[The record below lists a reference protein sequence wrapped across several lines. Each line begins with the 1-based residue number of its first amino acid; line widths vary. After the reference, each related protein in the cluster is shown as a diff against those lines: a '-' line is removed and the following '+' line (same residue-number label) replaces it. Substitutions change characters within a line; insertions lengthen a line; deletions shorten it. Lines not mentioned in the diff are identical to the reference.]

1 MRAEERG
8 RKVLWLVFSVIW
20 LIVGIGLTMAFAVTV
35 PIRLLHCLRAYSLPV
50 RDRGIARCNLE
61 KGISVLYTPAVPMQR
76 CLRQYQVYQFNSSEK
91 KYFLGEWAYPI
102 SDANYSLIAFD
113 RRGRCVDVIRVRER
127 VEGKR
132 FTAVT
137 DLPRRTDY
145 LSVQLH
151 RAGAERFHAPVRVLP
166 FFAWLTLFLFS
177 IALAAD
183 ALIWFT
189 LSFTAGLFPPLAFA
203 GWNETGGLLL
213 LVAAGIVLIPL
224 AVAAAVFAVRLLR
237 RRLRPGIVRPVWK
250 PLRRAGG
257 AVAYAL
263 EKAKCTL
270 INALHAVAW
279 SAPVLLLR
287 PRAGH
292 APRARKLD
300 RGRRGADGNA

>member
-1 MRAEERG
+1 M
-8 RKVLWLVFSVIW
+8 LWKVFSVIW
-20 LIVGIGLTMAFAVTV
+20 YITGIGLTMAFAVTV
-35 PIRLLHCLRAYSLPV
+35 PVYLLRCLRAYSVPV

-76 CLRQYQVYQFNSSEK
+76 CLRQYQVCQFNSSEK
-91 KYFLGEWAYPI
+91 KRFLGEWAYPI
-102 SDANYSLIAFD
+102 SDADYSLIAFD

-151 RAGAERFHAPVRVLP
+151 RAGAERFRAPVRALP
-166 FFAWLTLFLFS
+166 FFVWLALLLFS
-177 IALAAD
+177 IALAVD

-189 LSFTAGLFPPLAFA
+189 LSFTAGLFPSLAFA
-203 GWNETGGLLL
+203 GLDETGGLLL

-237 RRLRPGIVRPVWK
+237 RRLRPGIVLPVWE
-250 PLRRAGG
+250 PLRRAGR
-257 AVAYAL
+257 AAAL
-263 EKAKCTL
+263 VWEKTKCAL

-279 SAPVLLLR
+279 SAPVLLFR

-292 APRARKLD
+292 APRARRRD
-300 RGRRGADGNA
+300 RGRREADGNA